1 MSLEAKVWRNATVAK
16 STPIAASI
24 RRIVIELP
32 QPARFE
38 PGAHVDISVPVGD
51 KVVIRSYSI
60 VDASADGRRLALS
73 VLRTPTSRGGSQYM
87 HSLAEG
93 QSIRLRGPLQN
104 FPIVPG
110 ADRYLLLAG
119 GIGITAIFGMAQ
131 VLQDSGADYRL
142 VYTGRTRAAMAY
154 LAELTD
160 AHGDRLEVHTSEH
173 AGRLDIDTLLAR
185 VGPSTELYMCGPM
198 SLMRHVR
205 WRWSELSLPAE
216 HLRYETFGDFS
227 TTDRFMVKVPRLGV
241 TTVVEPGQSVLDA
254 LAQCGID
261 VMSDC
266 HKGECGLCE
275 VRVLDVIGAI
285 DHRDVF
291 YELRRHRRDERMCSC
306 VSRVTDHPSN
316 RLAPGQLPEVVIDVP
331 SSASAG
337 GNA

>member
-1 MSLEAKVWRNATVAK
+1 MLLESKVWRHSTVAE
-16 STPIAASI
+16 STPIATSI

-38 PGAHVDISVPVGD
+38 PGAHVDIVVPVGD
-51 KVVIRSYSI
+51 TVGVRSYSV
-60 VDASADGRRLALS
+60 VDASADGGRVALS
-73 VLRTPTSRGGSQYM
+73 VLRTATSRGGSQYM
-87 HSLAEG
+87 HSLTEG

-110 ADRYLLLAG
+110 AHQYLLLAG

-131 VLQDSGADYRL
+131 VLRDSGAHYRL

-160 AHGDRLEVHTSEH
+160 AHGDRLEVHISEG
-173 AGRLDIDTLLAR
+173 AGRLDVDNLLAG
-185 VGPSTELYMCGPM
+185 VDTSTELYMCGPT
-198 SLMRHVR
+198 SLMHHVR
-205 WRWSELSLPAE
+205 WRWSELSLPAS

-227 TTDRFMVKVPRLGV
+227 TTDRFMVKVPRLGI

-254 LAQCGID
+254 LEQCGID

-266 HKGECGLCE
+266 RKGECGLCE
-275 VRVLDVIGAI
+275 VRVLDVIGVI

-316 RLAPGQLPEVVIDVP
+316 HLARGQLPEVVIDVP
-331 SSASAG
+331 SSPSAR